1 MNWNGSA
8 SCQVIISCR
17 ACHLLQ
23 VKRYLLDP
31 KLKTLHVNVNSQSAE
46 SFVTWPVVLPDCFMA
61 TGHSSALRHLEWC
74 GDLRFRLNRSGPN
87 VF

>member
-1 MNWNGSA
+1 MSSAASQKIFVGSK
-8 SCQVIISCR
+8 VE
-17 ACHLLQ
+17 
-23 VKRYLLDP
+23 
-31 KLKTLHVNVNSQSAE
+31 TLHVNVNSQSAE